1 MEGSDKDDGNT
12 DEDNKSLLSIFQVS
26 GILLKSVLSHNTKA
40 SLPSLFPF

>member
-1 MEGSDKDDGNT
+1 MEGSDNDDANT

-40 SLPSLFPF
+40 SLPSFFPF